1 MGQDVT
7 FKMVQ
12 NNKEINMSSKGLHV
26 SIGLAFLFVVAIVL
40 LAAMQHGY
48 QRDIFEVECNK
59 LHGVVAYTGREWVCL
74 R

>member
-12 NNKEINMSSKGLHV
+12 NNKEISMSSKELRV
-26 SIGLAFLFVVAIVL
+26 SIGLAFLFVAIVL
-40 LAAMQHGY
+40 LAALLIGY